1 MNDDLRIKDVHRNR
15 DDLRYQDH
23 LKKEDTCKNMDN
35 LKKETTKNKVICPPP
50 PLSKQSWL

>member
-35 LKKETTKNKVICPPP
+35 P